1 MPFYPTLFIGLGGTG
16 VKTLAY
22 LKRILQRSVPEEE
35 RRTFYRFRMFDTD
48 HTEWDFLEKEF
59 DAEFKLD
66 PDFIHREFEW
76 CSIGNFNPQAWWQ
89 EIKRDPK
96 NPVHSDILRWL
107 DPREAEGFPSRMVTV
122 GADAR
127 RQLGRLCLAHH
138 FETVKTTIRRDI
150 TQLNA
155 VRVEGN
161 VQRQLQIILVTGSC
175 GGTGSSVF
183 YDILYLINLIYHD
196 LAHADPLLRPVI
208 YAPKPFIR
216 QSEADRRGAE
226 LIARYQ
232 ANGYAF
238 FAELQHAFELNS
250 RGGYTGAADFILPAS
265 GDVANFDQNWTP
277 FGGAMIVDPQREGA
291 LSFLQFS
298 DNRFYSTVAE
308 LLFHISL
315 SGSDARMDAVWTN
328 ANAGIRSTASSTF
341 PRYLTAGFRA
351 LEYPSD
357 ALKKYVS
364 LRFTSNL
371 LSGRLFARDGAVYSE
386 GELRS
391 QAESFLL
398 SVILPQLRGGE
409 TAENSFENYVHR
421 QYLSQPGSAVDRLRT
436 DTQFYVIDPSN
447 PAAEPKVDV
456 DAVTS
461 QRLDDAITECRQEID
476 RIKRAIRGDFS
487 KRFGDP
493 SVKIADGVYSRSLDQ
508 MYGLMEETIEK
519 CGVQSWAGTVGS
531 PGTGLVQHLVSA
543 IRERRNLAIAGLM
556 NSNSTVQRAF
566 GNAEGLER
574 LKEVALD
581 AARQARETRLG
592 RGKKVAELKEALE
605 RFSEKRVELLQESV
619 HNLIMMLEV
628 EYLTFVG
635 FDAEQTEVLEYFTS
649 QPTRHQSLLYRL
661 KEQGVRI
668 RSWLEAAST
677 KQQALLENLARSIHS
692 TAASDLSS
700 YHPAID
706 QITDLTGCPGPLSG
720 QVLTRLHDLLVSV
733 PRLLRTFANSGWRG
747 VQATSN
753 ESSEHVTNAFA
764 VGCAK
769 WVVQQL
775 DTDAELK
782 VHSTRSLE
790 DYLRNSP
797 SLQNELAVL
806 LSNAN
811 VAVFSPVSDACRN
824 TRPCFRLLV
833 TASSPDKGSLA
844 DMLGYQPGTHQTHM
858 VDPDAR
864 HRALSV
870 KLYHGLYV
878 NDDFPWL
885 RELQG
890 FYERLIDYNPHLRLD
905 GRIRLSVGGTVRRWK
920 IAFAN
925 VLLWAFRFQGDK
937 WKSDDALRSL
947 FSKRLEH
954 EPTTYLHEPPLTL
967 RAKIPYLLDQA
978 LEESMIQADGR
989 LELKVAEK
997 DFQRVG
1003 NPGDYGKAWAEFLKR
1018 PKALKNAEFFMK
1030 WCSGIEI
1037 SWVDDSDVPNVVI
1050 TNQERARTFLDA
1062 IAEFVSAAV
1071 AKKKQIEG
1079 LARKSDQDSA
1089 TSEVLGWV
1097 ANELEEQA
1105 PLIRE
1110 SLGEATL

>member
-35 RRTFYRFRMFDTD
+35 RRTFYRFRLFDTD

-89 EIKRDPK
+89 EIKRDPQ
-96 NPVHSDILRWL
+96 NPVHSDILRWI

-155 VRVEGN
+155 VRAEGN
-161 VQRQLQIILVTGSC
+161 VQRQIQIIIVTGSC

-208 YAPKPFIR
+208 FAPKPFIR
-216 QSEADRRGAE
+216 AAEADRRGAE

-238 FAELQHAFELNS
+238 LAELQHAFELNS
-250 RGGYTGAADFILPAS
+250 RGGYTGAGDFVLPTS

-328 ANAGIRSTASSTF
+328 ANPRIASTADRTF

-357 ALKKYVS
+357 ALKNYVS
-364 LRFTSNL
+364 LRFTANL
-371 LSGRLFARDGAVYSE
+371 LCGRLSAADGAGYSE
-386 GELRS
+386 GELRT
-391 QAESFLL
+391 QAETFLQ
-398 SVILPQLRGGE
+398 SVILPPLRGIE
-409 TAENSFENYVHR
+409 TAENSFESYVER
-421 QYLSQPGSAVDRLRT
+421 QYLSQPGCALDRLRT
-436 DTQFYVIDPSN
+436 DAQFYLIDSSSPS
-447 PAAEPKVDV
+447 AEPKVDV

-476 RIKRAIRGDFS
+476 SVKRAIRGDFS

-493 SVKIADGVYSRSLDQ
+493 SVKIADGVYSRILDQ
-508 MYGLMEETIEK
+508 MYALMEETIEK
-519 CGVQSWAGTVGS
+519 CGVRSWAGTVGS
-531 PGTGLVQHLVSA
+531 PGTGLVQHLVFA
-543 IRERRNLAIAGLM
+543 IRERRGQAITGLT
-556 NSNSTVQRAF
+556 NSNANVQRGF
-566 GNAEGLER
+566 GNAEGLEW
-574 LKEVALD
+574 LKEDALD
-581 AARQARETRLG
+581 TARQARETLLG
-592 RGKKVAELKEALE
+592 RGKKMAELKKALE
-605 RFSEKRVELLQESV
+605 QFAAKRAELLQEAV
-619 HNLIMMLEV
+619 HNLILMLEV

-661 KEQGVRI
+661 KQQGGRI
-668 RSWLEAAST
+668 RSWLETAAT
-677 KQQALLENLARSIHS
+677 KQQALLENLAHSIHS
-692 TAASDLSS
+692 AAASDLTS

-706 QITDLTGCPGPLSG
+706 QITDLAGSPGPLAD
-720 QVLTRLHDLLVSV
+720 QVLTRLQDLLVSV
-733 PRLLRTFANSGWRG
+733 PRLLRTFANSDWRG

-753 ESSEHVTNAFA
+753 ESSEHVANAFA
-764 VGCAK
+764 AGCAK
-769 WVVQQL
+769 WVVRQL
-775 DTDAELK
+775 DTEAELK

-790 DYLRNSP
+790 DYLRDNP

-833 TASSPDKGSLA
+833 TGSSPDKGSLA

-870 KLYHGLYV
+870 KLYHGLYL
-878 NDDFPWL
+878 NDDFPWV
-885 RELQG
+885 RELKG
-890 FYERLIDYNPHLRLD
+890 FYDRLIDYNPHIWWD
-905 GRIRLSVGGTVRRWK
+905 GRIRISVGGTVRRWK
-920 IAFAN
+920 IAFAD
-925 VLLWAFRFQGDK
+925 VFLWALRFQGDK
-937 WKSDDALRSL
+937 WKSDDALRGL
-947 FSKRLEH
+947 FTKKLEH
-954 EPTTYLHEPPLTL
+954 EPNAYLHEPPLTL
-967 RAKIPYLLDQA
+967 RAKTPYVLDQA
-978 LEESMIQADGR
+978 LEDSMIQTDGR
-989 LELKVAEK
+989 LELRVTDK

-1003 NPGDYGKAWAEFLKR
+1003 NPGDYGRAWAEFLKR
-1018 PKALKNAEFFMK
+1018 PKALKNAEFFME
-1030 WCSGIEI
+1030 WCSGIKVF
-1037 SWVDDSDVPNVVI
+1037 WADDSDSPVVAI
-1050 TNQERARTFLDA
+1050 TNQERARVFL
-1062 IAEFVSAAV
+1062 AAV
-1071 AKKKQIEG
+1071 PEFISTAVARKKQIENM
-1079 LARKSDQDSA
+1079 ARRSEQDSA
-1089 TSEVLGWV
+1089 ASEVLGWV
-1097 ANELEEQA
+1097 ANELEDQSV
-1105 PLIRE
+1105 LVRE